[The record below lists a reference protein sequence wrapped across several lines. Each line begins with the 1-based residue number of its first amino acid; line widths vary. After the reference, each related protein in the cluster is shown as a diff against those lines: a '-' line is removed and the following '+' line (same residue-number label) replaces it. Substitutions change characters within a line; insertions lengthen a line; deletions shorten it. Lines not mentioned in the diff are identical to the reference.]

1 MEVLAIVLSL
11 VLLMYFA
18 YKGFNVILFAP
29 VFALLAA
36 AFSGWDV
43 MPAYTELFMIRMASY
58 VKSFFPLFML
68 GAVLGKIMDASGA
81 AKSIAHFIVQKL
93 GPSRAIISVVLSCAI
108 LTYGGVSLFVVA
120 FAVYPLAAAIFRE
133 GNIPKRL
140 IPGTI
145 ALGSFTF
152 TMTALPGSPQI
163 QNAIP
168 IKYFGT
174 TTWAAP
180 VSGLIAAAIML
191 FGGIAW
197 LEYRRKKALAAGEGY
212 GNHTKNEPEKKMDEG
227 PLPSPVMALLP
238 LIVVLALNFVLSQ
251 YVIPAWPDSMMEK
264 VAAMKLP
271 MGVTSVKSVA
281 GNWAL
286 IISLVTGI
294 VAALALNYTYL
305 KGKVADALNQG
316 TIGSLLAVMN
326 TAAEVGY
333 GNVVSSLAG
342 FSVISAALAS
352 MKANPLLAEAV
363 SVNLLAGITGSASGG
378 MSIALETMGKQF
390 SEWAA
395 AANISPEMLHRIASV
410 SSGGFDTMPHNG
422 AVITLLAICGL
433 THKDSYIDIMVTSLI
448 IPVLSGIAAILL
460 YSVTG
465 IA

>member
-11 VLLMYFA
+11 VGLMYFA
-18 YKGFNVILFAP
+18 YRGFNVILFAP

-43 MPAYTELFMIRMASY
+43 MPAYTELFMIKMVSY
-58 VKSFFPLFML
+58 IKSFFPLFML
-68 GAVLGKIMDASGA
+68 GAVFGKIMDATGA
-81 AKSIAHFIVQKL
+81 AKAIAHWIVGKL

-140 IPGTI
+140 IPASI

-180 VSGLIAAAIML
+180 ATGILAALIML
-191 FGGIAW
+191 IGGLTW
-197 LEYRRKKALAAGEGY
+197 LEYRRKKAMAAGEGY
-212 GNHTKNEPEKKMDEG
+212 GNHTKQEPEKKIDET
-227 PLPSPVMALLP
+227 PLPSALFAILP
-238 LIVVLALNFVLSQ
+238 LAVVLVLNFFLSRS
-251 YVIPAWPDSMMEK
+251 IPTWDNAMMNQ
-264 VAAMKLP
+264 VTALKLP
-271 MGVTSVKSVA
+271 LAVTSVKAAA

-294 VAALALNYTYL
+294 VAALALMYKQI
-305 KGKVADALNQG
+305 KGKIAQSTNDG

-326 TAAEVGY
+326 TASEVGY
-333 GNVVSSLAG
+333 GNVISSLAG
-342 FSVISAALAS
+342 FSVISGALAGL
-352 MKANPLLAEAV
+352 KANPLFAEAV

-390 SEWAA
+390 LEWAN
-395 AANISPEMLHRIASV
+395 AANISPEVLHRIASI

-422 AVITLLAICGL
+422 AVITLFAITGL
-433 THKDSYIDIMVTSLI
+433 THKESYIDLMIVSLV
-448 IPVLSGIAAILL
+448 IPVLSGLVGILW
-460 YSVTG
+460 YMATG